1 MSDEIG
7 PVVFK
12 KGEPH
17 PFLGR
22 ELAEDKDYSEHTAQV
37 IDAEIRKITLG
48 MEEKAREVL
57 ESNLNQLDALAA
69 ALLEHETL
77 TRAEVEGVVKG
88 TQTAN

>member
-1 MSDEIG
+1 
-7 PVVFK
+7 
-12 KGEPH
+12 
-17 PFLGR
+17 
-22 ELAEDKDYSEHTAQV
+22 
-37 IDAEIRKITLG
+37 

-77 TRAEVEGVVKG
+77 TRAEIDDVVKG

>member
-1 MSDEIG
+1 LEYHLVGAADVDGGDLPVPDSPPG
-7 PVVFK
+7 PSQKRF
-12 KGEPH
+12 P
-17 PFLGR
+17 
-22 ELAEDKDYSEHTAQV
+22 
-37 IDAEIRKITLG
+37 IDAEIKKITVG

-77 TRAEVEGVVKG
+77 TRAEIDGVVKG